1 MHTHSM
7 QKYKSD
13 GQVLLL
19 KVLHS
24 SLADHPLEQVARH
37 TQLCVCACMHACVH
51 VLCAGVL
58 VVCVVYVHACLL
70 CVLCG
75 IVQCV
80 CVRACV
86 RASVRACVHTCV
98 HVCV

>member
-7 QKYKSD
+7 QKHKSD

-24 SLADHPLEQVARH
+24 SLVDHPLEQVARH
-37 TQLCVCACMHACVH
+37 TQLCVCVCVLF
-51 VLCAGVL
+51 VLCACML
-58 VVCVVYVHACLL
+58 VVCVM
-70 CVLCG
+70 LCG

-80 CVRACV
+80 Y
-86 RASVRACVHTCV
+86 
-98 HVCV
+98 VCVWVCVWVCVCVIK

>member
-37 TQLCVCACMHACVH
+37 TQLCVCACMHACMH

-70 CVLCG
+70 CVCCVVLCS
-75 IVQCV
+75 VCV
-80 CVRACV
+80 CVRVCV
-86 RASVRACVHTCV
+86 HVCVHTCV
-98 HVCV
+98 CVIK